1 MFKRLSRNN
10 SQPLL
15 KEQFIK
21 FRGFPSPLHKSDVDL
36 ESLAKLRNK
45 PIVYFEN
52 CFVRLIIKYEHDN
65 RSFMNVVKSIVCI
78 VGRLT

>member
-36 ESLAKLRNK
+36 ESFGKIKEWANSLLWKLFCALN
-45 PIVYFEN
+45 N
-52 CFVRLIIKYEHDN
+52 
-65 RSFMNVVKSIVCI
+65 
-78 VGRLT
+78 

>member
-10 SQPLL
+10 SQPPL

-36 ESLAKLRNK
+36 ESFSN
-45 PIVYFEN
+45 
-52 CFVRLIIKYEHDN
+52 IKE
-65 RSFMNVVKSIVCI
+65 
-78 VGRLT
+78 